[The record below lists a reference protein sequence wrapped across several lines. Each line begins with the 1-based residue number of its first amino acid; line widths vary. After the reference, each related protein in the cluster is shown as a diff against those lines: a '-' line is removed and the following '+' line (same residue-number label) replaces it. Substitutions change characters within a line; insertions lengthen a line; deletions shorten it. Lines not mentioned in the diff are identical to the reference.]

1 MKSAACHEQKTIYL
15 HLHYV
20 KHATNHRYSSR
31 GHFYAAVCLVLLLY
45 WNQLFV
51 YPWLVRTMD
60 HEEADDNDI
69 RTFCLVDQ
77 WLLCYYKKTGFSTIG
92 CNKNQLIT
100 IIISIC
106 FFIYCSASI
115 YIYNFLYHYLLQYK
129 STNFSV
135 KDKKGKKPFFESQLN
150 ANIYKEF

>member
-1 MKSAACHEQKTIYL
+1 M
-15 HLHYV
+15 
-20 KHATNHRYSSR
+20 
-31 GHFYAAVCLVLLLY
+31 
-45 WNQLFV
+45 QLFV
-51 YPWLVRTMD
+51 WYYYYIGISCLFTHDWYVQWIMKRQMIM
-60 HEEADDNDI
+60 NDI
-69 RTFCLVDQ
+69 RAAVCLVDQ
-77 WLLCYYKKTGFSTIG
+77 WLLCCYYKTTGFSTIG

-115 YIYNFLYHYLLQYK
+115 YIYNFLYHYP

>member
-1 MKSAACHEQKTIYL
+1 M
-15 HLHYV
+15 
-20 KHATNHRYSSR
+20 
-31 GHFYAAVCLVLLLY
+31 
-45 WNQLFV
+45 QLFV
-51 YPWLVRTMD
+51 WYYYY
-60 HEEADDNDI
+60 I
-69 RTFCLVDQ
+69 GISCLFTHDWYVQ
-77 WLLCYYKKTGFSTIG
+77 WIMKRQMIMTYVHFAWWINGCFVIIKTTGFSTIG

-115 YIYNFLYHYLLQYK
+115 YIYNFLYHYP

>member
-1 MKSAACHEQKTIYL
+1 M
-15 HLHYV
+15 
-20 KHATNHRYSSR
+20 
-31 GHFYAAVCLVLLLY
+31 
-45 WNQLFV
+45 QLFV
-51 YPWLVRTMD
+51 WYYYYIGISCLFTHDWYVQWIMKRQMIM
-60 HEEADDNDI
+60 NDI
-69 RTFCLVDQ
+69 RAAVCLVDQ
-77 WLLCYYKKTGFSTIG
+77 WLLCCYYKTTGFSTIG

-106 FFIYCSASI
+106 FLFTALQVGL
-115 YIYNFLYHYLLQYK
+115 YIHDFLYHYP

>member
-1 MKSAACHEQKTIYL
+1 
-15 HLHYV
+15 
-20 KHATNHRYSSR
+20 
-31 GHFYAAVCLVLLLY
+31 
-45 WNQLFV
+45 
-51 YPWLVRTMD
+51 MD

-69 RTFCLVDQ
+69 RAAVCLMDE
-77 WLLCYYKKTGFSTIG
+77 WLLCYYKTTGFSTIG

-115 YIYNFLYHYLLQYK
+115 YIYNFLYHYP